1 MTRIVVAAC
10 VAAFIACGSRAQEA
24 AQLDTSFASRVER
37 LSEPGGYFDTDNLI
51 SNERSYL
58 HVVAELQDLGVS
70 GGAYIG
76 VGPDQN
82 FSYIAQI
89 RPHIAFIIDI
99 RRDNMLLHLMFKAL
113 FELAANRIEYL
124 SLLFARPPPSG
135 LGNWDAADIARLVA
149 YVDSTP
155 TSEKVLEA
163 VRGRVD
169 SVIGRFGVPLAADDW
184 ATIDRFHRT
193 FINAGP
199 SLRFHS
205 TGRAPQFYYPTYR
218 QLLLE
223 TDRSG
228 REASYLVREADFQCL
243 KRIQERGLV
252 IPVVGDLSGEHA
264 LQAIGRFIAGRGE
277 RVSAFYTSNVEFY
290 LFRSGSFGRFVE
302 NVEALPRDDRSVV
315 IRSVF
320 NRAFGGRLP
329 ESVPGYYSTQLL
341 QLLDSLVDGYED
353 GMYRSYRELVTRNA
367 RERGHGKGE
376 TGKGKGDAPS
386 SVGSAVILSEA
397 KDLKAVD

>member
-10 VAAFIACGSRAQEA
+10 VAVFIACGGRGRAQEA
-24 AQLDTSFASRVER
+24 AQLDTTFAFRVER

-51 SNERSYL
+51 SNEASYL
-58 HVVAELQDLGVS
+58 HVLEEMRELDVT

-99 RRDNMLLHLMFKAL
+99 RRDNMLLHLIFKAL

-149 YVDSTP
+149 HIDSTP
-155 TSEKVLEA
+155 MSEKVLEA

-169 SVIGRFGVPLAADDW
+169 SVIGGFGVPLSDDDW
-184 ATIDRFHRT
+184 ATVDRFHRT
-193 FINAGP
+193 FIDAGL

-205 TGRAPQFYYPTYR
+205 AGRAPQFYYPTYR

-228 REASYLVREADFQCL
+228 REASYLVREADFQFL
-243 KRIQERGLV
+243 KRIHGRGLV

-264 LQAIGRFIAGRGE
+264 LQAIGRFLAGRGE

-290 LFRSGSFGRFVE
+290 LFRNGSFGRFVE
-302 NVEALPRDDRSVV
+302 NVEALPRDGRSVV

-329 ESVPGYYSTQLL
+329 ESVPGYYSTQLF

-353 GMYRSYRELVTRNA
+353 GMYRTYWHLVTRNA
-367 RERGHGKGE
+367 RETGR
-376 TGKGKGDAPS
+376 GKGKWQRKKVTPRLRLVQLS
-386 SVGSAVILSEA
+386 S
-397 KDLKAVD
+397 

>member
-10 VAAFIACGSRAQEA
+10 VAVFIACGGRGRGRGHAQEA
-24 AQLDTSFASRVER
+24 AQLDTTFASRVER

-51 SNERSYL
+51 SNEASYL
-58 HVVAELQDLGVS
+58 HVLEEMRELDVA

-124 SLLFARPPPSG
+124 NLLFARPPPPPPPSD
-135 LGNWDAADIARLVA
+135 LGNWDAADIARLLA

-155 TSEKVLEA
+155 TSEKILEA
-163 VRGRVD
+163 V
-169 SVIGRFGVPLAADDW
+169 
-184 ATIDRFHRT
+184 
-193 FINAGP
+193 
-199 SLRFHS
+199 
-205 TGRAPQFYYPTYR
+205 
-218 QLLLE
+218 
-223 TDRSG
+223 
-228 REASYLVREADFQCL
+228 
-243 KRIQERGLV
+243 
-252 IPVVGDLSGEHA
+252 
-264 LQAIGRFIAGRGE
+264 RGE

-290 LFRSGSFGRFVE
+290 LFRSGSFGRFME

-329 ESVPGYYSTQLL
+329 ELVPGYYSTQLL

-353 GMYRSYRELVTRNA
+353 GMYRTYWRLVTRNA
-367 RERGHGKGE
+367 R
-376 TGKGKGDAPS
+376 KGKGDAPS
-386 SVGSAVILSEA
+386 SVGSAVILSGMICRGEA
-397 KDLKAVD
+397 CFAPTIPPYRHTAYFAVVLGR